1 MKASHP
7 YRILV
12 YCTDF
17 IPQQSGYVHAFTQ
30 LMRNMANHGVK
41 VDVVTPFDLPHG
53 MEEFSHP
60 NIMVYRYHP
69 KLNIW
74 LLGLW
79 YQTYQM
85 CRCLKKIDTLH
96 SYDMVLV
103 ETGDNPFLL
112 NGLSHSLLNK
122 TVVRFHSTSDTEY
135 LMYSS
140 QRKYQ
145 IKRWAWKSLSAAKV
159 KYVAATSAYHLQF
172 VKDHLGFTSP
182 KTSFYKLVNA
192 IEHVSSIKEPAHS
205 KGRSFTML
213 GRMDEEGYI
222 QKGYANLL
230 QALTEC
236 APLFKE
242 SESIFTIVGSGP
254 KWEEV
259 QQYITNHNLS
269 FVKLIPACSHEEVI
283 GKLRESDVVVL
294 PSKYEGVS
302 MFALEALAEH
312 NAVVFTQ
319 TGGLLDM
326 IEANGIGIEVGDTKA
341 LIEALKYMLLVSE
354 QELRQMKINSAELCK
369 REFSPAK
376 QWEQLEAILIKMN
389 SYQ

>member
-1 MKASHP
+1 MKASHS

-41 VDVVTPFDLPHG
+41 VDVVTPFDLTDG
-53 MEEFSHP
+53 VEEFSHP
-60 NIMVYRYHP
+60 NITVYRYHP
-69 KLNIW
+69 KLNVW

-79 YQTYQM
+79 YQTFQM
-85 CRCLKKIDTLH
+85 GRYLKKLDMLH
-96 SYDMVLV
+96 AYDMVLI

-112 NGLSHSLLNK
+112 NGLPHPLLTK

-135 LMYSS
+135 LVYSK

-145 IKRWAWKSLSAAKV
+145 IKRWVWKILSAAKI

-182 KTSFYKLVNA
+182 QTSFHKLVNA
-192 IEHVSSIKEPAHS
+192 IEHVSPIKEFAHAN
-205 KGRSFTML
+205 GRSFMML

-236 APLFKE
+236 APLFKD
-242 SESIFTIVGSGP
+242 SESIFTIIGSGS

-259 QQYITNHNLS
+259 RQYITNHKLF
-269 FVKLIPACSHEEVI
+269 FVKLIQACSHEEVI
-283 GKLRESDVVVL
+283 GKLRESDIVVL

-326 IEANGIGIEVGDTKA
+326 LDDNGIGIEVGDTKA
-341 LIEALKYMLLVSE
+341 LVEALKYMLLASE
-354 QELRQMKINSAELCK
+354 QELRQLKINSAELCK
-369 REFSPAK
+369 REFSPTK
-376 QWEQLEAILIKMN
+376 QWEQLEAILIKMKG
-389 SYQ
+389 Y